1 MAQFTLFYENS
12 ILAVHSTDVFQQ
24 VMRLCSLRSRVF
36 ILASDGDL
44 FFGDLDPLLLESPVL
59 ELTLVRHGVIDVDCD
74 SEMVYLVDETGR
86 VFNTKAL
93 QPSSSSAGGM
103 ADNWKEVVILGDM
116 TCPHGQR
123 NASERVLI
131 SRVTCNNDGVL
142 FTTNQRELYGIGE
155 FSEILTSDVPQRIE
169 CFRGLRVMQ
178 VAAGSN
184 FVVVLTQK
192 KRQKVEQQQ
201 PPLPATSTNTSK
213 DGVDAI
219 SMDSVASELLYVNAE
234 CPKCVPERD
243 GNLLN
248 PNLQQHL
255 IAGGLTHHHHLHH
268 HHLLPTSH
276 PLSSVSKSTTE
287 TSVAS
292 SPCPSD
298 DNPFEEDV
306 PAPPGNST
314 PTATKRH
321 LKDSSALNFFLDLSQ
336 QQTKLLTENVTKNI
350 TSMLSEG
357 VKSLSRHMSGS
368 DNTDTTLVTE
378 PSPQTDTEDDN
389 KCNGRRGEDTDGGV
403 FAEEGEG
410 EARKQGDRVKKVLLD
425 VSGGRHGDESMDQ
438 SEASNYSTMDL
449 GSATDLHSAFGGG
462 IESRIARLC
471 RMGSSL
477 MDTDVWCFGSVN
489 RGHLG
494 TGDHIK
500 RTCINSVVAL
510 SGQAVVKI
518 ECGEWGEV
526 AYPSVRRCHYLPLFQ
541 ARSTRRH

>member
-12 ILAVHSTDVFQQ
+12 ILSVHSKEVFQQ
-24 VMRLCSLRSRVF
+24 VMRVCSLRNRVF
-36 ILASDGDL
+36 ILGSDGDL

-59 ELTLVRHGVIDVDCD
+59 DLTLVRHGVIDVDCD

-93 QPSSSSAGGM
+93 QPSSSPSTGM

-123 NASERVLI
+123 NTTERVLI

-142 FTTNQRELYGIGE
+142 FTTNLRELYGIGE
-155 FSEILTSDVPQRIE
+155 FNEILTSDVPQRIE
-169 CFRGLRVMQ
+169 CFRGQRVMQ
-178 VAAGSN
+178 VAAGNN

-192 KRQKVEQQQ
+192 KRQKLQQQQQQQ
-201 PPLPATSTNTSK
+201 PPPTASTNTSK

-219 SMDSVASELLYVNAE
+219 SVDSVASELYVNAE
-234 CPKCVPERD
+234 CPKCMPERD

-248 PNLQQHL
+248 PLHQHL
-255 IAGGLTHHHHLHH
+255 IAGLNHH
-268 HHLLPTSH
+268 SH
-276 PLSSVSKSTTE
+276 PMSNVSKSTTE

-298 DNPFEEDV
+298 ENPFEEDV
-306 PAPPGNST
+306 PPHGKST
-314 PTATKRH
+314 PTKSH
-321 LKDSSALNFFLDLSQ
+321 KDSALNFFLDLSQ

-368 DNTDTTLVTE
+368 DNTDTTLVSAVTE
-378 PSPQTDTEDDN
+378 ALPETDTDKGERN
-389 KCNGRRGEDTDGGV
+389 TECNGQQEADGV
-403 FAEEGEG
+403 FAEDCEGAAQKRELSNG
-410 EARKQGDRVKKVLLD
+410 RARVQLEI
-425 VSGGRHGDESMDQ
+425 SGGGGKHGDESMEQ
-438 SEASNYSTMDL
+438 SEASNSMMDL
-449 GSATDLHSAFGGG
+449 GSATDLHSEFGGG
-462 IESRIARLC
+462 TDSRIARLC

-477 MDTDVWCFGSVN
+477 IDTDVWCFGSVN

-500 RTCINSVVAL
+500 RTCINSVGAL

-518 ECGEWGEV
+518 ECGE
-526 AYPSVRRCHYLPLFQ
+526 
-541 ARSTRRH
+541 